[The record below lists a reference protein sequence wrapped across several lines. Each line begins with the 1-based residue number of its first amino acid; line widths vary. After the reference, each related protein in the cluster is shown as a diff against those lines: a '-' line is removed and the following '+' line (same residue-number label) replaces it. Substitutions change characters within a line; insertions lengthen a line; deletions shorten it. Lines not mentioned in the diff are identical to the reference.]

1 MCYCKLIIFQTR
13 LCKPNE
19 QRRNKIVQAKR
30 AEKEQDCADVSPQ
43 IIMRRERGAIYAL
56 MVLIVAAW

>member
-1 MCYCKLIIFQTR
+1 MF
-13 LCKPNE
+13 
-19 QRRNKIVQAKR
+19 VQAKR

-43 IIMRRERGAIYAL
+43 IIMRRERGVIYAL